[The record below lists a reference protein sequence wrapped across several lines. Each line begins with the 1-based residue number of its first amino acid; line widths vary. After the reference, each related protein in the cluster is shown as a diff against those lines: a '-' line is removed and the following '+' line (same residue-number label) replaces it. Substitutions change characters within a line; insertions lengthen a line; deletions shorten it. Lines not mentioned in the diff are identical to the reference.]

1 MRHHR
6 ENFFENPNS
15 SNMLSNTIKN
25 NMLISDSIYGGS
37 SRELGWFGA
46 FSRRY
51 KKETGKKPNVK
62 FVEFERKTEKLDKY
76 DYNKIKKII
85 FNEKTVRKTVKK
97 SDKNI
102 YDKQL
107 DVCDRRTDK
116 LIEMMGSQ
124 LGNKRMDKLIDILA
138 DQLTGKR
145 RKIVEEYEGDYEEPL
160 KTPVKKSTKKTN
172 TNPSFREEPVVS
184 SSFLEQIIEPK
195 SPVEHV
201 PTPPTPPTPPK
212 PVSVVPEKPK
222 ERYVRDTPIEKLE
235 KEIKEYE
242 RQRDSG
248 NFSSDKKK
256 QMEAKIRER
265 DLRIEAEEKGIP
277 VDEHLAKFNKQ
288 TEPEKFEISQNILLD
303 GLKGLKKT
311 KMEGEGIYYMT
322 GGNLPNQYLYKY
334 DLYSHMNHNLPVYQ
348 LQQSE
353 MEWYPQTSLSY
364 SSEYGNRGYGAPRL
378 NSVYIEQAPLVL
390 NGQIVYG
397 GSGCL
402 TCS

>member
-25 NMLISDSIYGGS
+25 NMLVSDSIYGGS

-107 DVCDRRTDK
+107 DACDRRTDK

-145 RKIVEEYEGDYEEPL
+145 RKVVEEYEEVPRKKEEPIVSYKRDPEISSIDKNL
-160 KTPVKKSTKKTN
+160 REREKERKPQQSKKTEG
-172 TNPSFREEPVVS
+172 TPSVADSILEAFEGISPSEETLSVADLLKKRGQTGKFKISRKTKEEP
-184 SSFLEQIIEPK
+184 INID
-195 SPVEHV
+195 V
-201 PTPPTPPTPPK
+201 PIPPPPPP
-212 PVSVVPEKPK
+212 
-222 ERYVRDTPIEKLE
+222 
-235 KEIKEYE
+235 
-242 RQRDSG
+242 
-248 NFSSDKKK
+248 
-256 QMEAKIRER
+256 M
-265 DLRIEAEEKGIP
+265 
-277 VDEHLAKFNKQ
+277 
-288 TEPEKFEISQNILLD
+288 
-303 GLKGLKKT
+303 
-311 KMEGEGIYYMT
+311 GESMYYMT

-334 DLYSHMNHNLPVYQ
+334 DLYSHMNHNLPVNN

-353 MEWYPQTSLSY
+353 MEFLPLTNPSY

>member
-15 SNMLSNTIKN
+15 SYMLSNRIKENNVTIPD
-25 NMLISDSIYGGS
+25 LIYGGS

-46 FSRRY
+46 FSRKY

-62 FVEFERKTEKLDKY
+62 FDEFERKTEKLDKY

-145 RKIVEEYEGDYEEPL
+145 RKVVEEYEEVPRRKEEPIVSHNRDPEISSIDKNL
-160 KTPVKKSTKKTN
+160 REREKERKPQQSKKTDGV
-172 TNPSFREEPVVS
+172 PSVADSILEAFEGISPSEETLSVADLLKKRGQTGKFKISRKTKEEP
-184 SSFLEQIIEPK
+184 INID
-195 SPVEHV
+195 V
-201 PTPPTPPTPPK
+201 PIPPPPPP
-212 PVSVVPEKPK
+212 
-222 ERYVRDTPIEKLE
+222 
-235 KEIKEYE
+235 
-242 RQRDSG
+242 
-248 NFSSDKKK
+248 
-256 QMEAKIRER
+256 M
-265 DLRIEAEEKGIP
+265 
-277 VDEHLAKFNKQ
+277 
-288 TEPEKFEISQNILLD
+288 
-303 GLKGLKKT
+303 
-311 KMEGEGIYYMT
+311 GESMYYMT

-334 DLYSHMNHNLPVYQ
+334 DLYSHMNHNLPVHQ

-353 MEWYPQTSLSY
+353 MEWLPLTDLSY
-364 SSEYGNRGYGAPRL
+364 STEYDYRGSNTPQLG
-378 NSVYIEQAPLVL
+378 SVHINQAPLVL
-390 NGQIVYG
+390 NGEIYNYTA
-397 GSGCL
+397 GCS
-402 TCS
+402 TCGFN